1 METMQQRTE
10 QNWRPMVLQESLEA
24 AELKVR
30 RLFVLWRFCG
40 GSVESRVLVLVLQER
55 RPPAAAGSSEADDGS
70 H

>member
-1 METMQQRTE
+1 METTQQRTE

-30 RLFVLWRFCG
+30 RLFVLRRFCG
-40 GSVESRVLVLVLQER
+40 GSVESRVLVLVLQEH
-55 RPPAAAGSSEADDGS
+55 RPPAAAGLSEADDGS